1 MDESRNPGF
10 DKRPKVETNIAI
22 GRNSSFSSPEHSQSI
37 AIFAAKSK
45 DVRHVVSY
53 EFCYRA
59 EMIGARQETCELCA
73 VFD

>member
-37 AIFAAKSK
+37 AIFAANN
-45 DVRHVVSY
+45 
-53 EFCYRA
+53 
-59 EMIGARQETCELCA
+59 
-73 VFD
+73 